1 MDVRHATIHGSRF
14 AYRVAGDGPAIVL
27 IHGMAGSSE
36 TWLPIMPELARCGTV
51 LAPDLLGHG
60 ASAKPSGDYSL
71 GALAAGTRDL
81 LFALGYDRATIVGHS
96 LGGGVAMQFAYQFPE
111 RCERLVLVSSG
122 GLGREVSGL
131 LRALAFPGSEYI
143 LAAGCSPSL
152 RNAGTAVV
160 GWLRKLGLRPVPAA
174 ADIWRSYSSL
184 GDPEARAA
192 FIHTLR
198 AVVDVGGQRV
208 SAGDRLYLTSGMP
221 TLIVWGD
228 RDPFIPV
235 AHAYAAHEA
244 MPGSRLEIF
253 DAAGHYPHRDAPEAF
268 AALVADFIRST
279 EPADASADR
288 LRERI
293 RSGSGGA
300 ARAAVKP
307 HVRPRTNDDTWP
319 A

>member
-1 MDVRHATIHGSRF
+1 MEVRHASIHGSRV

-36 TWLPIMPELARCGTV
+36 TWLPIMSEVARCGRV

-60 ASAKPSGDYSL
+60 ASAKPPGDYSL
-71 GALAAGTRDL
+71 GALAAGLRDL
-81 LFALGYDRATIVGHS
+81 LVTLGHDRASIVGHS

-122 GLGREVSGL
+122 GLGREVSPL

-143 LAAGCSPSL
+143 LAAGCAPSL
-152 RNAGTAVV
+152 LNAGTAVV

-174 ADIWRSYSSL
+174 AEIWRSYSSL
-184 GDPEARAA
+184 GDPETRAA

-198 AVVDVGGQRV
+198 TVVDVGGQRV
-208 SAGDRLYLTSGMP
+208 SARDRLYLASGVP

-235 AHAYAAHEA
+235 AHAHAAHEA

-253 DAAGHYPHRDAPEAF
+253 DDAGHYPHRDAPEAF
-268 AALVADFIRST
+268 AGLLADFITST
-279 EPADASADR
+279 VPADASADR
-288 LRERI
+288 LHERI
-293 RSGSGGA
+293 RGGPGVA
-300 ARAAVKP
+300 AHAPVDP
-307 HVRPRTNDDTWP
+307 LVRPRTNGS